1 MAYVAQNIL
10 KPDLDVFTDIAIP
23 IEYYRETLKRQAVV
37 NPGLRFILID
47 EASGNTE
54 EFYYEKGIEDYVK
67 ELARDTGFTSPQYY
81 EATAKGSYRKDKLSI
96 K

>member
-1 MAYVAQNIL
+1 M
-10 KPDLDVFTDIAIP
+10 
-23 IEYYRETLKRQAVV
+23 
-37 NPGLRFILID
+37 RFILID

-81 EATAKGSYRKDKLSI
+81 EATAKGSDRKDKPEYKVIMHVAFLFSNEVNVLEYYHNSSF
-96 K
+96 